1 MSNFKKR
8 GQSPFFFVA
17 ASLSFEKRGLSPFLL
32 FFYFF
37 LPENLVTISVMICRH
52 EPFSFKSKTELLKKA
67 EELGFELPFRDSAAP
82 LFESV
87 SIGWKKI
94 SNRIAVQP
102 MEGFDAEPDG
112 SPGELTFRR
121 YKRYVEG
128 GSGLIW
134 FEATSV
140 VARGRSNPH
149 QLLLE
154 ARTLDGFKRLVEQTR
169 RSAYKM
175 FGISHKVFFVLQLS
189 HSGRYSK
196 PLGKPEPLVAG
207 HNPIIESQAEKE
219 RILSDE
225 ELERLQDRFVIA
237 GRLAQG
243 AGFDAVDIKAC
254 HGYLVNELL
263 SARTRK
269 NSRFGGNFEN
279 RTRFLR
285 QVVQSI
291 KEEASEICTAVRLSA
306 FDGLP
311 YPFGFGTKE
320 SEPTQID
327 LSEPKELIRR
337 LIQVGCSIFNITVGN
352 PYHNPHLGRPF
363 DRALPGASLPEEHP
377 LEGVSRL
384 LRITAELQ
392 KTFPKIAFVGTGY
405 SWLRHLF
412 PYVAAAVIERRGAT
426 LIGLGRSSLAY
437 PDAPKDLMA
446 KGAMNPSKVCITC
459 SRCTELMRAG
469 HSSGCAVRD
478 KEIYGKEY
486 KKFFG
491 DIENN
496 KKQA

>member
-1 MSNFKKR
+1 MTS
-8 GQSPFFFVA
+8 
-17 ASLSFEKRGLSPFLL
+17 
-32 FFYFF
+32 
-37 LPENLVTISVMICRH
+37 RH
-52 EPFSFKSKTELLKKA
+52 EPFSFKSGTELLNKA
-67 EELGFELPFRDSAAP
+67 EELGFTLPFHDSTSP

-112 SPGELTFRR
+112 SPGELAFRR
-121 YKRYVEG
+121 YKRFVEG
-128 GSGLIW
+128 GSGLVW

-140 VARGRSNPH
+140 VAPGRSNPH

-154 ARTLDGFKRLVEQTR
+154 PRTLDGFKRLVEQTR

-175 FGISHKVFFVLQLS
+175 FGISHEVFFVLQLS

-207 HNPIIESQAEKE
+207 HNPIIGNQAGKE
-219 RILSDE
+219 NILSDE
-225 ELERLQDRFVIA
+225 ELERLQDRFVMA
-237 GRLAQG
+237 ARLAQE

-285 QVVQSI
+285 QLIQSV
-291 KEEASEICTAVRLSA
+291 KEEASEIDTAVRLSA

-311 YPFGFGTKE
+311 YPYGFGTQE
-320 SEPTQID
+320 GELAQID

-337 LIQVGCSIFNITVGN
+337 LIQAGCSIFNITVGN
-352 PYHNPHLGRPF
+352 PNHNPHLGRPF
-363 DRALPGASLPEEHP
+363 DRPLPGASLPEEHP

-384 LRITAELQ
+384 LKITGELQ
-392 KTFPKIAFVGTGY
+392 KTFPNIVFVGTGY
-405 SWLRHLF
+405 SWLRNFF
-412 PYVAAAVIERRGAT
+412 PNVAAAVVERREAT

-446 KGAMNPSKVCITC
+446 KGAVNPSKVCIAC
-459 SRCTELMRAG
+459 SRCTELMRSG
-469 HSSGCAVRD
+469 HPSGCAVRD
-478 KEIYGKEY
+478 KDIYGKEY

-496 KKQA
+496 KKHA